1 MGGGGVWE
9 RMIRSIRR
17 IRKTTLKEKLV
28 NDEVLSTDMAE
39 AIYII
44 NSKPLTRNSEDDQP
58 LTPNHLLHLRL
69 SSGLSPSIFS
79 KDDLLYTRAWR
90 QDQYLADIPVFWRRW
105 TKVYLPTLLE
115 QKKWNVKK
123 RNLRVGDVILIADED
138 YPRGAWPLARFVEV
152 VTGRD
157 GLVRS
162 ATVRTTSTVATR
174 SRRKR

>member
-1 MGGGGVWE
+1 MV
-9 RMIRSIRR
+9 
-17 IRKTTLKEKLV
+17 
-28 NDEVLSTDMAE
+28 D
-39 AIYII
+39 
-44 NSKPLTRNSEDDQP
+44 
-58 LTPNHLLHLRL
+58 HLLHQRL

-115 QKKWNVKK
+115 QKKWNAKK
-123 RNLRVGDVILIADED
+123 INLRVGDVILIADEN

-162 ATVRTTSTVATR
+162 ATVRTASTVATR